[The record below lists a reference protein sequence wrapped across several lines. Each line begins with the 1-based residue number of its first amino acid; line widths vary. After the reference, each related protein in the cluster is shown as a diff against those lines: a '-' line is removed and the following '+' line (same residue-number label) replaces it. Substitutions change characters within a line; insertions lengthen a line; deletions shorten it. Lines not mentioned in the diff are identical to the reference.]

1 MKMLNQLSNRT
12 NYLKT
17 TTRLILIGL
26 GVLGAQG
33 AYAQNTPLQEMV
45 ITATRQDQ
53 QLRNV
58 PASVSVIQQDDIQL
72 GQPQLSLAE
81 SINGI
86 PGLFAQNQS
95 NFAQDLRVSIRGAGS
110 RANFGIRG
118 IQIYIDGI
126 PATTTDG
133 QGGVDDIDLGS
144 AQRVEVI
151 RGPASAL
158 YGSSSG
164 GVINLMTEKG
174 PETPFVQFSA
184 TRGAYDLGKYQFK
197 AGGRAGDVNY
207 LINLSRLNLEGY
219 RDNADVEHDMLNSRF
234 DYQPSPDS
242 NMTIIFNAVDS
253 PVANDPGG
261 LTTALVADD
270 PTQAWG
276 NNLVYTSG
284 EALDQQRLGVVYT
297 ADLSETQSL
306 TVRNFYLWRDFKT
319 FLPFESEGVSAFER
333 FFSGG
338 GVKYDQ
344 SGQLAGLPNQ
354 VTVGI
359 DYSYQRDDRT
369 RYDNLMGVQGPLT
382 QDQAE
387 NAEGYGIY
395 VRNDTQINER
405 LNLVVGG
412 RFDGLKLAIHDNY
425 LANADQSGTL
435 EFNEF
440 SPMIGLTYAL
450 AENVR
455 LYGKYG
461 TAFETP
467 TFTEIAGPGGDLGD
481 AGISLAGFSD
491 VKAQKARS
499 LEVGL
504 RGHIAS
510 RLDFDLVVYQMQVD
524 DEVVNTA
531 TLGSRGVFENADT
544 DRVGF
549 EALGIYAITEQ
560 LQLTGTYT
568 YSDFTFDSF
577 PTNMA
582 AEGNDLPLIPQ
593 HQFYTE
599 LKYETGTGLFAIL
612 DYQWIDEIYTN
623 NANAATSD
631 AYGVANL
638 RIGHAFNSNN
648 LRIEPFL
655 GVKNLTDESYNDN
668 ARPNAFGGR
677 FYEPAPERNVYA
689 GANIRYEF

>member
-1 MKMLNQLSNRT
+1 MLKQLANGNLHLNTSVKLALVT
-12 NYLKT
+12 
-17 TTRLILIGL
+17 
-26 GVLGAQG
+26 LGAMSFQG
-33 AYAQNTPLQEMV
+33 AYAQNTPIQEMV
-45 ITATRQDQ
+45 ITATRQDA
-53 QLRNV
+53 QLGNV
-58 PASVSVIQQDDIQL
+58 PASVSVIDQDSIQL

-81 SINGI
+81 SISSI
-86 PGLFAQNQS
+86 PGLFAQNQT
-95 NFAQDLRVSIRGAGS
+95 NYAQDLRVSIRGAGS
-110 RANFGIRG
+110 RASFGIRG

-144 AQRVEVI
+144 TQRVEVI

-164 GVINLMTEKG
+164 GVINLMSEKG

-184 TRGAYDLGKYQFK
+184 TRGAYDMGKYQFK

-207 LINLSRLNLEGY
+207 MFNVSRLDYEGY
-219 RDNADVEHDMLNSRF
+219 RDNAEVEHDMLNSRF

-261 LTTALVADD
+261 LNAAAVEADR
-270 PTQAWG
+270 TQARDA
-276 NNLVYTSG
+276 NLTYAGG

-297 ADLSETQSL
+297 SDFSETQSL

-338 GVKYDQ
+338 GIKYDQ
-344 SGQLAGLPNQ
+344 TGQLAGLPNQ
-354 VTVGI
+354 TTLGI
-359 DYSYQRDDRT
+359 DYSIQRDDRT
-369 RYDNLMGVQGPLT
+369 RYDNLQGVQGSLT
-382 QDQAE
+382 QDQGEHAR
-387 NAEGYGIY
+387 GYGIY

-412 RFDGLKLAIHDNY
+412 RYDGLKLSINDHF

-435 EFNEF
+435 KFHEF

-450 AENVR
+450 AENIR
-455 LYGKYG
+455 LYSKYG

-481 AGISLAGFSD
+481 AGISLSGFTD
-491 VKAQKARS
+491 VKAQQARS

-504 RGHIAS
+504 RGQLAS
-510 RLDFDLVVYQMQVD
+510 QLDFDIVVYQMTVD

-544 DRVGF
+544 ERFGF
-549 EALGIYAITEQ
+549 EALGIYAINDQ
-560 LQLTGTYT
+560 LQLTGSYT
-568 YSDFTFDSF
+568 FSDFTFDSF
-577 PTNMA
+577 PTNTA
-582 AEGNDLPLIPQ
+582 AEGNNLPLIPE
-593 HQFYTE
+593 HQFFTE
-599 LKYETGTGLFAIL
+599 LKYETGTGLFAII
-612 DYQWIDEIYTN
+612 DYLWVDEIYTN
-623 NANAATSD
+623 NANTATSD

-638 RIGHAFNSNN
+638 RVGHSFTSNN
-648 LRIEPFL
+648 LRIQPFL
-655 GVKNLTDESYNDN
+655 GVKNLTDEEYNDN

-677 FYEPAPERNVYA
+677 FYEPAPERNIYA

>member
-1 MKMLNQLSNRT
+1 MLKQLT
-12 NYLKT
+12 NCAHHFNTGAKLM
-17 TTRLILIGL
+17 LVALGAL
-26 GVLGAQG
+26 GVQG

-45 ITATRQDQ
+45 ITATRQDA
-53 QLRNV
+53 QLGDV
-58 PASVSVIQQDDIQL
+58 PASVSVISQDSIQL

-110 RANFGIRG
+110 RASFGIRG
-118 IQIYIDGI
+118 IQIYLDGI

-144 AQRVEVI
+144 AQRIEVI

-164 GVINLMTEKG
+164 GVINLTSEKG
-174 PETPFVQFSA
+174 PETPFVQVSA
-184 TRGAYDLGKYQFK
+184 TRGAFDMGKYQLK
-197 AGGRAGDVNY
+197 TGGRAGEVNY
-207 LINLSRLNLEGY
+207 MINLSRLDMEGY

-261 LTTALVADD
+261 INAADVAADR
-270 PTQAWG
+270 TQARDANITYAG
-276 NNLVYTSG
+276 G
-284 EALDQQRLGVVYT
+284 EALDQQRLGIIYT
-297 ADLSETQSL
+297 ADLSESQSI

-344 SGQLAGLPNQ
+344 SSELAGLPNQ

-359 DYSYQRDDRT
+359 DYSFQRDDRT
-369 RYDNLMGVQGPLT
+369 RYNNLQGVQGSMT
-382 QDQAE
+382 QDQGEHAD
-387 NAEGYGIY
+387 GYGIY

-412 RFDGLKLAIHDNY
+412 RFDGLKLSINDRF

-435 EFNEF
+435 EFHEF

-450 AENVR
+450 AENIR
-455 LYGKYG
+455 FYGKYG

-481 AGISLAGFSD
+481 AGISLSGFSD
-491 VKAQKARS
+491 VKAQQARS

-504 RGHIAS
+504 RGQVAS
-510 RLDFDLVVYQMQVD
+510 SLDFDLVVYTMTVD

-544 DRVGF
+544 DRFGF
-549 EALGIYAITEQ
+549 EAMGIYAVSDQ
-560 LQLTGTYT
+560 LQLTGSYT
-568 YSDFTFDSF
+568 FSDFTFDNF
-577 PTNMA
+577 PTNTA

-593 HQFYTE
+593 HQFFTE
-599 LKYETGTGLFAIL
+599 LKYQSGTGLFAIL

-623 NANAATSD
+623 NSNTATSD

-638 RIGHAFNSNN
+638 RLGHSFNSNN
-648 LRIEPFL
+648 LRIQPFI
-655 GVKNLTDESYNDN
+655 GVKNLTDETYNDN

-677 FYEPAPERNVYA
+677 FYEPAPERNIYA

>member
-1 MKMLNQLSNRT
+1 MLEQLSN
-12 NYLKT
+12 YSCQLKT
-17 TTRLILIGL
+17 HTKLILIA
-26 GVLGAQG
+26 LGALSAQG
-33 AYAQNTPLQEMV
+33 IHAQNTPIQEMV
-45 ITATRQDQ
+45 ITATRQDA
-53 QLRNV
+53 QLGKV
-58 PASVSVIQQDDIQL
+58 PASVSVIDRDSIQL

-144 AQRVEVI
+144 AQRIEVI

-174 PETPFVQFSA
+174 PDTPFVQLSA
-184 TRGAYDLGKYQFK
+184 TWGAYDMGKYQLK
-197 AGGRAGDVNY
+197 AGGRAGEVNY
-207 LINLSRLNLEGY
+207 LINLSRLDMEGY
-219 RDNADVEHDMLNSRF
+219 RDNSEVEHDMLNSRF

-261 LTTALVADD
+261 LTAALVASD

-276 NNLVYTSG
+276 NNLTYASG

-297 ADLSETQSL
+297 ADLSETQSI
-306 TVRNFYLWRDFKT
+306 TVNNFYLWRDFKT

-344 SGQLAGLPNQ
+344 SGLLAGLPNQ
-354 VTVGI
+354 VTVGF
-359 DYSYQRDDRT
+359 DYSIQRDDRT
-369 RYDNLMGVQGPLT
+369 RYDNLQGVQGSLT

-387 NAEGYGIY
+387 NAQGYGIY
-395 VRNDTQINER
+395 VRNDTQINDR

-412 RFDGLKLAIHDNY
+412 RFDGLKLSIRDHF

-440 SPMIGLTYAL
+440 SPMVGLTYAI
-450 AENVR
+450 AENIR

-481 AGISLAGFSD
+481 SGISLTGFSD

-504 RGHIAS
+504 RGQLAS
-510 RLDFDLVVYQMQVD
+510 KLDFDLVVYQMTVD

-544 DRVGF
+544 DRFGF
-549 EALGIYAITEQ
+549 EALGIYAINDQ
-560 LQLTGTYT
+560 LQLTSSYT
-568 YSDFTFDSF
+568 FSDFSFDNF
-577 PTNMA
+577 PTNTA

-593 HQFYTE
+593 HQFFTE

-612 DYQWIDEIYTN
+612 DYQWVDEIYTN
-623 NANAATSD
+623 NANSATSD

-638 RIGHAFNSNN
+638 RLGHSFTSNN

-655 GVKNLTDESYNDN
+655 GVKNLTDEEYNDN

-677 FYEPAPERNVYA
+677 FYEPAPERNIYA

>member
-1 MKMLNQLSNRT
+1 MLRRLVDSADH
-12 NYLKT
+12 LKT
-17 TTRLILIGL
+17 TSKLTIIALGL
-26 GVLGAQG
+26 LSAGEMV
-33 AYAQNTPLQEMV
+33 AQNTPLQEMV
-45 ITATRQDQ
+45 ITTTRQDA
-53 QLRNV
+53 QLGTV
-58 PASVSVIQQDDIQL
+58 PASVSVIGQDSIQL

-110 RANFGIRG
+110 RASFGIRG

-164 GVINLMTEKG
+164 GVISLISEKG
-174 PETPFVQFSA
+174 PDTPFVQFSA
-184 TRGAYDLGKYQFK
+184 TRGAFDMGKYQFK

-207 LINLSRLNLEGY
+207 LVNLSRLDLEGY
-219 RDNADVEHDMLNSRF
+219 RDNAEVEHDMLNSRF

-261 LTTALVADD
+261 LPAALVAAD

-276 NNLVYTSG
+276 NNLLYEGG

-297 ADLSETQSL
+297 ADLSATQQI

-333 FFSGG
+333 FFYGG
-338 GVKYDQ
+338 GLKYDQ
-344 SGQLAGLPNQ
+344 SGTLAGLPNQ

-359 DYSYQRDDRT
+359 DYSSQRDDRT
-369 RYDNLMGVQGPLT
+369 RFDNLQGVQGPLT

-387 NAEGYGIY
+387 NAQGYGIY
-395 VRNDTQINER
+395 VRNDTQINDR

-412 RFDGLKLAIHDNY
+412 RFDSLSLEIRDHF

-435 EFNEF
+435 DFNEF

-450 AENVR
+450 AENIR

-481 AGISLAGFSD
+481 AGISLSGFSD
-491 VKAQKARS
+491 VKAQEARS

-504 RGHIAS
+504 RGQLAS
-510 RLDFDLVVYQMQVD
+510 KLDFDLVVYTMTVG

-544 DRVGF
+544 DRFGF
-549 EALGIYAITEQ
+549 EALGIYAFNDQ
-560 LQLTGTYT
+560 LQLTGSYT
-568 YSDFTFDSF
+568 FSDFTFDSF
-577 PTNMA
+577 PTNTA
-582 AEGNDLPLIPQ
+582 AEGNNLPLIPE
-593 HQFYTE
+593 HQFFSE
-599 LKYETGTGLFAIL
+599 LKYVSGTGLFAIL
-612 DYQWIDEIYTN
+612 DYQWVDEIYTN

-638 RIGHAFNSNN
+638 RFGHTFNSNN
-648 LRIEPFL
+648 LRIEPFI
-655 GVKNLTDESYNDN
+655 GVKNLTDEEYNDN